1 MSIFLLNAT
10 PRGSECRFSWEVLSV
25 HSIGGTL
32 FPSGGAMNSVIVSVT
47 SSVRKSVVSLPPISV
62 IISVTGSVRNSVVGR
77 ARNSVIIS
85 VTDSVRN
92 SVTNSVRNS
101 VRKNVKDLV

>member
-1 MSIFLLNAT
+1 MCLLNAT
-10 PRGSECRFSWEVLSV
+10 PRGSECRFSWGVLSV

-47 SSVRKSVVSLPPISV
+47 NSVRKSVLSLPPISV
-62 IISVTGSVRNSVVGR
+62 IISVTGSVRNSVVGS
-77 ARNSVIIS
+77 ARNSVII
-85 VTDSVRN
+85 